1 MLQTLFRIAS
11 GLPLSWFHAMG
22 SFLGRI
28 VYRLSPRYAAR
39 LGENLRMS
47 GIASDEKEYAR
58 LLESSVKEA
67 GKSVLELIPVWF
79 DSEITKK
86 VVCDDWHVAEEVSSA
101 GRGIIFLTPH
111 LGCFEVSAHYT
122 SQFLPITVLYR
133 RPKLSWVEPFMLSG
147 RKYANL
153 APADL
158 SGVRRLLRALKKG
171 ETVGLLPDQA
181 PGAGEG
187 EWADFFGRP
196 AYTMTLVGKL
206 QKATGATVIM
216 AFAERLPKGKGYR
229 LHLEALPE
237 KEITPAELNRQIEK
251 MVKKS
256 PEQYLWSYNRY
267 KVPAGAKPKEESC

>member
-1 MLQTLFRIAS
+1 MLQALFRFAS
-11 GLPLSWFHAMG
+11 RLPLSWFHAMG
-22 SFLGRI
+22 SLLGRI
-28 VYRLSPRYAAR
+28 VYVLSPRYAAR
-39 LGENLRMS
+39 LRENLWKS
-47 GIASDEKEYAR
+47 GVCSGEKEQAR
-58 LLESSVKEA
+58 LLDRSVKEA
-67 GKSVLELIPVWF
+67 GKSVMELIPVWF
-79 DSEITKK
+79 GREMAEK
-86 VVCDDWHVAEEVSSA
+86 VECEDWHLAEEAKAA
-101 GRGIIFLTPH
+101 GKGVLFLTPH
-111 LGCFEVSAHYT
+111 LGCFEISARYT
-122 SQFLPITVLYR
+122 SRYMPITVLYR

-153 APADL
+153 APADV

-171 ETVGLLPDQA
+171 EAVGLLPDQA

-206 QKATGATVIM
+206 QKATGAAIIM
-216 AFAERLPKGKGYR
+216 AFAERLPAGKGYR

-237 KEITPAELNRQIEK
+237 KEITPAELNRHIEE

-267 KVPAGAKPKEESC
+267 KVPAGAKPKEGSC